1 MAVRLLRQ
9 SLSLVAHW
17 EELVYAEA
25 RLAAHPLGKPFLP
38 EVRGLLKSLEGIERT
53 QRASW
58 REEILAQAAVDAVD
72 DDLDD
77 ATRELSRQLTFI
89 DGRKTARLKRY
100 FSKDP
105 SRYIA
110 FGLQTQAQALAGWP
124 TSLKQEPEGVLK
136 ALGSTLAGLLKEAA
150 VVIQQRVDAIGA
162 TADHRA
168 RDIVSFTDDH
178 NRVRLSIHAG
188 LTGLAA
194 KQGLPRDFADRFF
207 RREVRESGA
216 EQPAPAPAE
225 EPVKG

>member
-25 RLAAHPLGKPFLP
+25 RLSAHPLGKPFLP
-38 EVRGLLKSLEGIERT
+38 EVRGLLKSLEGIERA
-53 QRASW
+53 QRGSW

-72 DDLDD
+72 DGLDD

-89 DGRKTARLKRY
+89 DGKKTARLKRY
-100 FSKDP
+100 FVREP

-124 TSLKQEPEGVLK
+124 SSLKKEPEGVFK
-136 ALGSTLAGLLKEAA
+136 ALGSTIAGLLKEAA
-150 VVIQQRVDAIGA
+150 VVLQQRIDAIGA

-168 RDIVSFTDDH
+168 RDIVGFTDDH
-178 NRVRLSIHAG
+178 NRVRLSIHAA
-188 LTGLAA
+188 LTVAGSKHGLA
-194 KQGLPRDFADRFF
+194 RDFADRFF
-207 RREVRESGA
+207 RRELRESA
-216 EQPAPAPAE
+216 PDQPAAAPAE